1 MDVLSLR
8 KTSGEVSGDIRVNGY
23 PQEPDSFRRIT
34 VSKRICLCFEF
45 SSFVRPSLYMSNAFL
60 RISGIRGAI

>member
-8 KTSGEVSGDIRVNGY
+8 KTSGEVSGDIRVNGH

-34 VSKRICLCFEF
+34 VSKRIYPVLSF
-45 SSFVRPSLYMSNAFL
+45 SSITRPSIYMPNAFL
-60 RISGIRGAI
+60 RNLGICGTI